1 MLSAQIFMNVN
12 SLIIHDL
19 GINITICN
27 TVNSK
32 IFSVI
37 TLNSIEYGLL
47 SLNSIKTPSRPSI
60 YDTTI
65 FTCIPKLF
73 VWFVARKLD
82 RIFCL
87 VVINQLVSL
96 FRSFN
101 KTKWFLVHSVSL
113 VVHSNFALNLQS
125 CREICIRAK
134 SVAWQCC
141 IIYTSHPWLGDLGY
155 SSTGSEDGFRRTAER
170 QGSLTLCY

>member
-125 CREICIRAK
+125 CARNLHTRKICRVTMLYNLYK
-134 SVAWQCC
+134 SSMIGRPRLQFDW
-141 IIYTSHPWLGDLGY
+141 
-155 SSTGSEDGFRRTAER
+155 FRRRLPKNSRTP
-170 QGSLTLCY
+170 G